1 LSSNR
6 AHEEKIEG
14 HLDSTSIEIVH
25 NHRIYR
31 SEKKGNTIIVKE
43 LVDGINMEFKP
54 GDAVEADGERMIT
67 KETNKTIY
75 QKYSRVKKLT
85 KKLGTLAFCADNLVI
100 TIFR

>member
-1 LSSNR
+1 MSSNR

-31 SEKKGNTIIVKE
+31 SEQKKGNTIIVKE
-43 LVDGINMEFKP
+43 LVDGINMEFMP

-67 KETNKTIY
+67 
-75 QKYSRVKKLT
+75 
-85 KKLGTLAFCADNLVI
+85 
-100 TIFR
+100 